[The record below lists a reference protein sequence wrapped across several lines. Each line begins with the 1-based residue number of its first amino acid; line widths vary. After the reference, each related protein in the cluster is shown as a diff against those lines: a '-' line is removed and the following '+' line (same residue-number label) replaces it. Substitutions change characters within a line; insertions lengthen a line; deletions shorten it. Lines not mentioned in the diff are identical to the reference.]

1 MKRVLIVDDEPIV
14 RRFISLC
21 LQGRYITEEAED
33 GEKALSKAVRRQY
46 DCVITDVQMPRM
58 DGLSLLEEI
67 KKRAPR
73 TAVIVMSGAGEEH
86 SSAAL
91 QNGAS
96 SFLSKPFL
104 VDTLHSALQCV

>member
-86 SSAAL
+86 SGCGRHLGSQHDRQIKLFSPQA
-91 QNGAS
+91 
-96 SFLSKPFL
+96 F
-104 VDTLHSALQCV
+104 

>member
-21 LQGRYITEEAED
+21 LRGRYITEEAED
-33 GEKALSKAVRRQY
+33 GEKALSKTALGQY
-46 DCVITDVQMPRM
+46 DCVITDVRMPRM

-73 TAVIVMSGAGEEH
+73 TVVIVMSGAGEEYL
-86 SSAAL
+86 SAAF

-104 VDTLHSALQCV
+104 ADSLHSALQCV